1 MSISNI
7 YEPAFLYENEITDLF
22 GVPIQLISPDYKGK
36 LYRIEQQTPF
46 K

>member
-7 YEPAFLYENEITDLF
+7 YGPAFLYENEITDLF

-36 LYRIEQQTPF
+36 LYRIEQPTPF
-46 K
+46 Q